1 MEKDDT
7 SSTNKHDRMADV
19 VLTAILGCILMTVA
33 LFSTYVA
40 TQISLSYKRG
50 LAEIEHSR
58 VETNAAEVE
67 DLPTDDLSFGAG
79 IPVIDDRIWINPVK
93 SHRVIDGDTVYVLMD
108 LGHSI
113 TVAKYDRII
122 GVDTPEK
129 STEAGRAVKAIV
141 EKWCDDN
148 RPLMAKYFREDK
160 FGGRF
165 DGELISGK
173 TGETLS
179 SYLILSGVAR
189 PYMGDAKKA
198 WAETELTDVK
208 LKANT
213 ILSPAISQ

>member
-1 MEKDDT
+1 
-7 SSTNKHDRMADV
+7 
-19 VLTAILGCILMTVA
+19 
-33 LFSTYVA
+33 
-40 TQISLSYKRG
+40 
-50 LAEIEHSR
+50 
-58 VETNAAEVE
+58 
-67 DLPTDDLSFGAG
+67 
-79 IPVIDDRIWINPVK
+79 
-93 SHRVIDGDTVYVLMD
+93 
-108 LGHSI
+108 
-113 TVAKYDRII
+113 VAKYDRII

-148 RPLMAKYFREDK
+148 KPLMAKYFKEDK

-189 PYMGDAKKA
+189 PYVGDAKKA

-213 ILSPAISQ
+213 ILSPAVPQ